1 MYKNDFFNCCNSNVK
16 NKNIIKEY
24 KRIKR
29 EIINKYFLK
38 KNTIGILKYF
48 KKKYFKNY
56 YLPIYPI

>member
-1 MYKNDFFNCCNSNVK
+1 M
-16 NKNIIKEY
+16 KEY
-24 KRIKR
+24 KRIKE

-48 KKKYFKNY
+48 KNY